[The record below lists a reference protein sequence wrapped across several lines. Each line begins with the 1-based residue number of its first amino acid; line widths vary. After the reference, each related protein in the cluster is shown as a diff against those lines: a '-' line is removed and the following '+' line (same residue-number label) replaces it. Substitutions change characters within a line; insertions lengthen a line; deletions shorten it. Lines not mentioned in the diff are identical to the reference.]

1 MDWLPFAPNKPLL
14 KCAENVLVGGGGTMA
29 FIAGNSNTIRD
40 GNYSRTAA

>member
-14 KCAENVLVGGGGTMA
+14 KCAENVLVGGGTMA
-29 FIAGNSNTIRD
+29 FIAGNINTIRD